1 MASKFRSAS
10 KTAVGV
16 GLTPVYTLELGTG
29 QSDKQPVLVGIT
41 LCNITAAA
49 INASVKIDRPAVS
62 LTVAGQN
69 PVSTEDV
76 WLCKNIPIPAGSS
89 LEIMSGNKVVLAYN
103 VASGAGDTVQAQ
115 SSTSSSLDV
124 ILSYMEIS

>member
-16 GLTPVYTLELGTG
+16 GLTPIYTLELGTG
-29 QSDKQPVLVGIT
+29 QSDKQTVLVGVT
-41 LCNITAAA
+41 LCNITSDA

-62 LTVAGQN
+62 MTVAGQN
-69 PVSTEDV
+69 PVATEDV

-115 SSTSSSLDV
+115 SSTASSLDV

>member
-16 GLTPVYTLELGTG
+16 GLTPIYTLELGTG
-29 QSDKQPVLVGIT
+29 QSDKQTVLVGVT
-41 LCNITAAA
+41 LCNITSAA
-49 INASVKIDRPAVS
+49 INASVKIDIPDVS

-115 SSTSSSLDV
+115 SSTASSLDV